1 MGNEVKYLYV
11 DGYNIINNWNSL
23 KEIKDKISLLSARDE
38 LILNMEEYSKLSG
51 LKVRVIFDAYNISK
65 KEYKDKFFTVKV
77 IYTKIGQTADAYI
90 ERALDVKRRG
100 SKILVATSDAMIQQT
115 VLSRGGLRMSAA
127 ELLREYEEL
136 KKSAIKK
143 EIRKYEKELGKGIGY
158 PNHDM
163 IKKLEEYEN
172 KLKK

>member
-1 MGNEVKYLYV
+1 MRNRQQICY
-11 DGYNIINNWNSL
+11 
-23 KEIKDKISLLSARDE
+23 A
-38 LILNMEEYSKLSG
+38 
-51 LKVRVIFDAYNISK
+51 
-65 KEYKDKFFTVKV
+65 
-77 IYTKIGQTADAYI
+77 TKSNFSRRYRNYIQKTA
-90 ERALDVKRRG
+90 
-100 SKILVATSDAMIQQT
+100 SDAMIQQT
-115 VLSRGGLRMSAA
+115 VLSRGGLRISAA